1 MGVLL
6 CPKIGELNIAT
17 TLTIADLLRAH
28 TKEFK
33 PAERKIVNHL
43 LGGYPMAGL
52 VSITALSTAC
62 EVSTPTVMR
71 MLKRIGFSSFIS
83 FQKTLKQELT
93 KALSD
98 PVAKHGQ
105 WATGAQKA
113 HILNQAAESVVS
125 NMRDTLNHIN
135 YASFD
140 QTVELLADQQRKVHL
155 VGGRITH
162 PFSEYF
168 STHLEVIRK
177 DVFKLQSSVSLWPHH
192 VLNMQKNDVLLM
204 FDVRRY
210 ENDLLSL
217 AKLAH
222 AKGVTVVLFTDQWLS
237 PIVDYARLHFPVR
250 IEAPS
255 GWDSGVTIL
264 FVIEALIAAVES
276 KLWPIAEQRMKELEQ
291 AFNFTGR
298 FQQQKNC

>member
-1 MGVLL
+1 M
-6 CPKIGELNIAT
+6 P
-17 TLTIADLLRAH
+17 TIADRLRAK
-28 TKEFK
+28 TREFK

-52 VSITALSTAC
+52 VSITALSVASG
-62 EVSTPTVMR
+62 VSTPTVMR

-83 FQKTLKQELT
+83 FQKSLKQELT
-93 KALSD
+93 LVLSD
-98 PVAKHGQ
+98 TVAKHGQ
-105 WATGAQKA
+105 WATGAHKK
-113 HILNQAAESVVS
+113 HILNQAAESVVQ
-125 NMRDTLNHIN
+125 NINDTLNHID

-140 QTVELLADQQRKVHL
+140 QAVDLLANQQQKLHL

-162 PFSEYF
+162 PLSEYF
-168 STHLEVIRK
+168 ATHLEVIRK

-192 VLNMQKNDVLLM
+192 VLNMREKDVLLM

-222 AKGVTVVLFTDQWLS
+222 AKGVTIVLFTDQWLS
-237 PIVDYARLHFPVR
+237 PIGEYAHLSFPVR

-264 FVIEALIAAVES
+264 FVIEALIAALES
-276 KLWPIAEQRMKELEQ
+276 KLWPVAEKRIKELEQ

-298 FQQQKNC
+298 FRQQRNR